1 MLCTT
6 VVAIERTIGV
16 PMALRLLGRGNK
28 IALPREVRRDGSLS
42 FGIVRCLVHNHA
54 NTTDLIVLLC
64 LCNERP

>member
-1 MLCTT
+1 
-6 VVAIERTIGV
+6 
-16 PMALRLLGRGNK
+16 MALRLLGRGNK